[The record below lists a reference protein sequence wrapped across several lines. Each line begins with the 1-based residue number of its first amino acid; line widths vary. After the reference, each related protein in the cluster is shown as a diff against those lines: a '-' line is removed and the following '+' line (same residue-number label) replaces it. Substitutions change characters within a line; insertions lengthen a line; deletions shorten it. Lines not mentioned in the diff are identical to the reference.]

1 MKIGNP
7 MKKEALALLLWP
19 VQHMS
24 LLAVHRA
31 AMILQRVRVIALFFA
46 AVTTLWIGIDM
57 VLLPWPVWGELAV
70 GRLVASAA
78 FLLLGVGFRAS
89 NRMRDAYIA
98 MVALF
103 AIPTAFYMYS
113 YVLLS
118 ALQLDDL
125 SNVLAGIYAFL
136 PFIILAGLGIFPL
149 TALEAAVFSMP
160 VLVAEVVASWLGL
173 SMLNLG
179 HTIETAWLSLM
190 LAVVATL
197 CGMSQLGFI
206 MQLVRQSIRDGLTG
220 SFTRASGEELL
231 DLQFIATSRSDSP
244 LSVAFVDLDNF
255 KHINDTYG
263 HEAGDQALIAASQNL
278 GKVIRSGD
286 IVVRWGGEEF
296 VVILPGASAEEAS
309 KVLGRLSTSGLGYRP
324 DGSPLTASIGVAE
337 RVLDQSDDYHH
348 LISIADQ
355 RMYQAKISGKN
366 RMVLPPSLNAP
377 LGQQLLAA

>member
-1 MKIGNP
+1 MKIGYQLR
-7 MKKEALALLLWP
+7 KDSLGLLLWP
-19 VQHMS
+19 FQHMS

-31 AMILQRVRVIALFFA
+31 DMILQRVRAIALFFA
-46 AVTTLWIGIDM
+46 TVTTLWIGIDTVM
-57 VLLPWPVWGELAV
+57 LPWPVWGELAV
-70 GRLVASAA
+70 GRLVASGA
-78 FLLLGVGFRAS
+78 FLLLGFAFRES

-98 MVALF
+98 LVALF
-103 AIPTAFYMYS
+103 AIPTAFYVYS
-113 YVLLS
+113 YALLH
-118 ALQLDDL
+118 ALQLDAL

-149 TALEAAVFSMP
+149 TALEAAVFAMP

-173 SMLNLG
+173 DMLNLG
-179 HTIETAWLSLM
+179 QTIETAWLSLM
-190 LAVVATL
+190 QAVVATL

-206 MQLVRQSIRDGLTG
+206 IQLVRQAIRDGLTG

-231 DLQFIATSRSDSP
+231 DLQFIATSRSGSP

-263 HEAGDQALIAASQNL
+263 HEAGDQALIAASQSL

-296 VVILPGASAEEAS
+296 IVILPGASAEEAS
-309 KVLGRLSTSGLGYRP
+309 KVLGRLSAGGLGHRP

-337 RVLDQSDDYHH
+337 RVLDQSDDYLH
-348 LISIADQ
+348 LVGIADQ